1 MNGGSFL
8 SKRRHM
14 QHNATVAAAVS
25 QLRKMQ
31 SVTPTLTG
39 GPLWPS
45 PRPAPP
51 SSPRPAPP
59 LVSPLVRHTSD
70 LHNIFVRRRQVAV
83 AVMRMVPA
91 G

>member
-51 SSPRPAPP
+51 